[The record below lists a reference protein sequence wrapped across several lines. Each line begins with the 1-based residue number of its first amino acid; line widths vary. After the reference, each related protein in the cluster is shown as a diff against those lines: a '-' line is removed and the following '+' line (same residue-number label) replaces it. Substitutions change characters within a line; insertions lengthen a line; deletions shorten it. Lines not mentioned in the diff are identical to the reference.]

1 MCPCP
6 HTLLHYV
13 HSHVDGTVYNIE
25 EKSHSGIYMETYT
38 TCVGYRYK

>member
-1 MCPCP
+1 ML
-6 HTLLHYV
+6 T
-13 HSHVDGTVYNIE
+13 DAVYNVE